1 MAIPFCFRISAPKFL
16 LPPARFSLCV
26 PQISDAGPNV
36 DFEASPLEEN
46 LFEWHFTIRGP
57 PGTAFEGGRYHG
69 RITLPPE
76 YPFKPPSIALLNKS
90 GRFEVGKKICL
101 SVSSHH
107 PEQWQPAWGIRT
119 LSRRS
124 SPSSRRRS
132 MGATASIIQM
142 RNGACWP
149 NRVASGSARAM
160 RMDAALPEE
169 TAAQR
174 REEGGR
180 VVHTSPPPPE

>member
-1 MAIPFCFRISAPKFL
+1 M
-16 LPPARFSLCV
+16 

-76 YPFKPPSIALLNKS
+76 YPFKLPSIALLNKS

-119 LSRRS
+119 IITALIAFFPTKADGALAGLDYPDEERRVLAKESRKW
-124 SPSSRRRS
+124 
-132 MGATASIIQM
+132 QCKLC
-142 RNGACWP
+142 NVC
-149 NRVASGSARAM
+149 
-160 RMDAALPEE
+160 MDAALPEE
-169 TAAQR
+169 TAAR
-174 REEGGR
+174 AAREGGCVPCTLAAAAAR
-180 VVHTSPPPPE
+180 AELRP